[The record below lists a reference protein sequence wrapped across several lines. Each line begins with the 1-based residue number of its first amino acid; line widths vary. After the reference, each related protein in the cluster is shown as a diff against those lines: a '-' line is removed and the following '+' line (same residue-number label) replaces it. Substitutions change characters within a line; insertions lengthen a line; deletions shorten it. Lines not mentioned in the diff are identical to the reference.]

1 MSATIT
7 ISTKEIKQIFQQ
19 RQRTSDPSEL
29 WRLAEKANTLAVVVE
44 DSWENLPPKKQ
55 ELLRDFA
62 YMTLEEPE
70 DFKTVFIKQISRLFS
85 ALILAMIVIKG
96 ELNAFLA
103 YAIAVERL
111 VNAILSAIERENIDY
126 QNALSEAIEN
136 AIINAEND
144 KAMTAEEACERIREI
159 SNQAMQEF

>member
-1 MSATIT
+1 MT
-7 ISTKEIKQIFQQ
+7 
-19 RQRTSDPSEL
+19 
-29 WRLAEKANTLAVVVE
+29 VE
-44 DSWENLPPKKQ
+44 NSWENLPPKKQ

-70 DFKTVFIKQISRLFS
+70 DFKSVFIKQISRLFS
-85 ALILAMIVIKG
+85 AFILVRIVLKG

-103 YAIAVERL
+103 CANAFQRL
-111 VNAILSAIERENIDY
+111 VNAIFSAIERENLAY

-144 KAMTAEEACERIREI
+144 KAMTAEEACERIRQI
-159 SNQAMQEF
+159 SNQALE